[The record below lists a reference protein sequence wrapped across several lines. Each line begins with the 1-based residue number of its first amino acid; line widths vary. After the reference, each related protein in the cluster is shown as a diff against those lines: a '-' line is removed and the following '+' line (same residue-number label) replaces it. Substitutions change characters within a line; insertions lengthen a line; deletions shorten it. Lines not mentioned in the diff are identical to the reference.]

1 MCKDNKKVTNKD
13 KSERFYQF
21 VNIQMS
27 YYDCILYCI
36 RLSLQPIKS
45 IPITFYLITNTIMK
59 KIRMLWCI
67 MWSLFATT
75 AYAQGPSL
83 SKKQVLPST
92 LLQSKVISGSSTDVT
107 TATTVVPK
115 SNIYT
120 LEVKAKVKSAVGR
133 GLDIEASNEN
143 GIGFRTSLSSQKLY
157 WSNPLTALQSLTSSD
172 NAQSQTIRWAV
183 DGTKV
188 HVYQNGCYVV
198 SKDLDEVKAIV
209 DGKETS
215 PYTFG
220 SDNLIASAIPSTWE
234 SKPTPQSVGWNI
246 VRNKALLTGKW
257 PNSRFEKN
265 YKDMKD
271 VDGSAYKGSFFFF
284 RWDNG
289 SCSHD
294 YYTFPV
300 TLVGGTTYAFQMDY
314 AYWSNYNGSNS
325 ANINVKGIQ
334 VGITQSNTVEN
345 IISSKTFLCKKTQQ
359 LETGNFT
366 FTAEKS
372 GTYYLT
378 FCGGWGMYAIANLK
392 VMTVMAPPHILIGNH
407 EPGSVIDA
415 EIEQVTF
422 DDSGAYAPEEG
433 TTTPSN
439 VTLNDAGKVSLEA
452 CLNANVTVSGKTDL
466 TITRAWRPIYNSK
479 VNLQGNN
486 AWLMLTGVKPSE
498 VEAVCKD
505 MILINGKPLKHNSI
519 NPEDNNA
526 RIAIYG
532 SGSVIIPG
540 GEDDAKKAI
549 VLYDEENCKGDSLE
563 LAADKTYNQLGDWDN
578 KARSFALRRGFMA
591 TLANNA
597 DGSGFSRVFI
607 AADSDIV
614 LPILPEGMEKFVSY
628 VRVFK
633 WQWTSKKG
641 KAGNPGSNQLNV
653 TNFYNWNIDG
663 NSNDPDVEYASIRQN
678 LYWPNFQSIVAK
690 PNVTHLLGCNEP
702 DRPDQANAKADEVVR
717 LWPDMMRTGYRL
729 GSPAPSSVWPWIGD
743 FMNTC
748 DSLNY
753 RVDFMAAHVYEAIG
767 GSGIASRV
775 KTLSDK
781 GKGRP
786 VWITEWNNGANWTTE
801 SWPTA
806 EGTRVDV
813 DGNPI
818 LDSEGKEQTVKRPL
832 SPENAEKQRAF
843 MAEALPSMDNIELL
857 EHYYEYDWVQ
867 DARALELN
875 GKLTP
880 AGKVYAEHRAAIG
893 YNAKHEYI
901 HKWKIAPPFPLL
913 SLDSSLD
920 TLVLSWYDHNGET
933 GKKYILERKMDSDS
947 EFTPYKE
954 LLAGND
960 YSFGGTVSF
969 REAIPCE
976 QQVTYRIKALSY
988 NDTESIY
995 SREINFKRDAA
1006 AAAPTLT
1013 GEAVS
1018 SQIIQL
1024 KWNTVDNARSYRIE
1038 RADAK
1043 NGDYKVIANQ
1053 LTETAY
1059 TDKGLKP
1066 NTTYY
1071 YRVYSLN
1078 TSTTHP
1084 VSDVLA
1090 VATKKLSVPAAMTG
1104 VHAASGNSCA
1114 TLVWDFT
1121 YDALYSIMRADKKD
1135 GTYSVVADSIDG
1147 TRYVD
1152 RQLNNGTTYYYKVL
1166 PFNDAG
1172 EGPTTEV
1179 MTVTPQDGQYLHLA
1193 FDETSGNVAIDNW
1206 GAWDATLNNNAK
1218 WIDGQETGAV
1228 SISKIE
1234 NGYLQLPTGVVETLV
1249 NFTFAT
1255 WMKPGNNHCRIFD
1268 FGNGT
1273 STFMMLN
1280 LGTNSI
1286 RYKITC
1292 KAGTY
1297 SLEVPYAISADSWTH
1312 FALVQDS
1319 AEIRIYAN
1327 GILVGEGM
1335 MEKVVYPK
1343 DMGVTS
1349 NNYIGR
1355 SQWPND
1361 PYCDHVYDD
1370 FRFYDKV
1377 LDSEN
1382 IIALYQGKTPTSIDA
1397 VNSSKM
1403 NDNAVYNLNGQKVST
1418 KGSLRYL
1425 PKGVYIINNKKYV
1438 VK

>member
-1 MCKDNKKVTNKD
+1 
-13 KSERFYQF
+13 
-21 VNIQMS
+21 
-27 YYDCILYCI
+27 
-36 RLSLQPIKS
+36 
-45 IPITFYLITNTIMK
+45 MK
-59 KIRMLWCI
+59 KIRVLWCI
-67 MWSLFATT
+67 MWSLLAAT

-83 SKKQVLPST
+83 TKKQVLSST
-92 LLQSKVISGSSTDVT
+92 LLQNKSVSGTSADVT
-107 TATTVVPK
+107 TATSAVPK
-115 SNIYT
+115 SNIFT
-120 LEVKAKVKSAVGR
+120 LEIKAKVKSAAGR

-143 GIGFRTSLSSQKLY
+143 GIGFRTSLSAQKLY

-172 NAQSQTIRWAV
+172 NAQSQTIRWAA
-183 DGTKV
+183 DGTQV
-188 HVYQNGCYVV
+188 HIYQNGCYVA
-198 SKDLDEVKAIV
+198 SKDLAEVKAIV

-215 PYTFG
+215 SYTYG
-220 SDNLIASAIPSTWE
+220 TDNLIASAIPSTWE
-234 SKPTPQSVGWNI
+234 TKPTPKSVGWNI
-246 VRNKALLTGKW
+246 VRNKAALTGSW

-265 YKDMKD
+265 FNGMKD

-284 RWDNG
+284 RWDNS

-294 YYTFPV
+294 YYTYPV
-300 TLVGGTTYAFQMDY
+300 TLEGGTTYSFQMNY

-334 VGITQSNTVEN
+334 VGITQSETVDN
-345 IISSKTFLCKKTQQ
+345 IISSKTFKCQKTQQ
-359 LETGNFT
+359 WETGNFT

-392 VMTVMAPPHILIGNH
+392 VTTVKATPRILIGNN
-407 EPGSVIDA
+407 EAGSEMDA

-422 DDSGAYAPEEG
+422 DDSGAYAPEEE
-433 TTTPSN
+433 TVAPST
-439 VTLNDAGKVSLEA
+439 VILNDAGSLSLEA
-452 CLNANVTVSGKTDL
+452 LLNTIVTVSGKTDL
-466 TITRAWRPIYNSK
+466 TITRAWRPLYNSK
-479 VNLQGNN
+479 VNLQGNH

-498 VEAVCKD
+498 VETVCKD
-505 MILINGKPLKHNSI
+505 MILINGQPLKHSFDAL
-519 NPEDNNA
+519 EGNNA

-540 GEDDAKKAI
+540 GEEDAKKAV
-549 VLYDEENCKGDSLE
+549 VLYDEENCKGNSLE
-563 LAADKTYNQLGDWDN
+563 LAADKTYNELGDWDN
-578 KARSFALRRGFMA
+578 KTRSFTLRRGFMA

-614 LPILPEGMEKFVSY
+614 VPILPEGMEKFVSY

-641 KAGNPGSNQLNV
+641 KAGNPGNNQLNV
-653 TNFYNWNIDG
+653 TNYYNWNIDG
-663 NSNDPDVEYASIRQN
+663 NSTNPDVEYASIRQN
-678 LYWPNFQSIVAK
+678 LYWPSFQSIVAK

-702 DRPDQANAKADEVVR
+702 DRPDQSNAKADEVIR

-729 GSPAPSSVWPWIGD
+729 GSPAPSSVWPWLGG

-781 GKGRP
+781 GNGRP

-818 LDSEGKEQTVKRPL
+818 LDSEGNEQTVKRPL

-843 MAEALPSMDNIELL
+843 MAEALPAMDNIELL

-880 AGKVYAEHRAAIG
+880 AGKVYADHRAAIG

-913 SLDSSLD
+913 SLDASLD
-920 TLVLSWYDHNGET
+920 TLNLNWYDHNGET
-933 GKKYILERKMDSDS
+933 GKKYILERKMDNET
-947 EFTPYKE
+947 EFSIYKE
-954 LLAGND
+954 FVAEKD
-960 YSFGGTVSF
+960 YNYGGTVSF

-976 QQVTYRIKALSY
+976 KQVTYRIKALSY
-988 NDTESIY
+988 KNTESIY

-1006 AAAPTLT
+1006 AVAPTLT

-1024 KWNTVDNARSYRIE
+1024 KWNAVDNARSYRIE
-1038 RADAK
+1038 RAETKD
-1043 NGDYKVIANQ
+1043 GDYVVIANQ
-1053 LTETAY
+1053 LTETTY

-1071 YRVYSLN
+1071 YRAYSLN
-1078 TSTTHP
+1078 TSTAHP
-1084 VSDVLA
+1084 TSDVLA
-1090 VATKKLSVPAAMTG
+1090 VATKELAVPTAMTG
-1104 VHAASGNSCA
+1104 VHAASGNACA
-1114 TLVWDFT
+1114 TLVWDFA
-1121 YDALYSIMRADKKD
+1121 YDALYRILRSGKKN
-1135 GTYSVVADSIDG
+1135 GTYSVVADSVDV
-1147 TRYVD
+1147 TRYTD
-1152 RQLNNGTTYYYKVL
+1152 RMLNNGTTYYYKVL
-1166 PFNDAG
+1166 PYNAAG

-1179 MTVTPQDGQYLHLA
+1179 MTVTPQDGQYLHLS
-1193 FDETSGNVAIDNW
+1193 FDETSGNMAIDDW
-1206 GAWDATLNNNAK
+1206 GAWDATLNNNAQ
-1218 WIDGQETGAV
+1218 WTDGQKTGAV
-1228 SISKIE
+1228 SISKTE
-1234 NGYLQLPTGVVETLV
+1234 KGYLQLPTGAVETLG

-1255 WMKPGNNHCRIFD
+1255 WMKVGANHCRIFD
-1268 FGNGT
+1268 FGNST

-1292 KAGTY
+1292 KTGTY
-1297 SLEVPYAISADSWTH
+1297 ALEVPYTINTDTWTH

-1319 AEIRIYAN
+1319 SEIRIYAD
-1327 GILVGEGM
+1327 GLLIGDGT

-1343 DMGVTS
+1343 DMGATT

-1370 FRFYDKV
+1370 FRFYDKA
-1377 LDSEN
+1377 LDSDN
-1382 IIALYQGKTPTSIDA
+1382 IMSLYQGKTLTRIDT

-1403 NDNAVYNLNGQKVST
+1403 NDNVVYNINGQQVSG
-1418 KGSLRYL
+1418 KGSLRNL